1 MISGVNGASSVSYDQ
16 KIQPTQPQ
24 PAKPVSSGQDSVE
37 LSGAAKAGGDV
48 DHDGDSK

>member
-16 KIQPTQPQ
+16 KVQPAQPQ
-24 PAKPVSSGQDSVE
+24 PVKQVSAGQDSVE